1 MNIKNRIFAIFIIV
15 LLFLITQGCSK
26 RTTDT
31 NSIFNSLG
39 ISVKGFDDFAIIE
52 NKNNRLVIQDNGIIL
67 TILLNKNIEKEIATK
82 LIEDKTIIL
91 ESQYEIRDAPYP
103 GEITRE
109 VVCPE
114 EFKPVKNVINNKNS
128 IVNYQLYSTKSLTY
142 GACAKDLIVY
152 KAFLGFF
159 YCDGKGLFQIEF
171 FVPINDEEKF
181 NEMLQKVSTFKC

>member
-1 MNIKNRIFAIFIIV
+1 MNLKNRTFAIFIII

-26 RTTDT
+26 RTTDI
-31 NSIFNSLG
+31 NFIFNSFG
-39 ISVKGFDDFAIIE
+39 MSMKGFNDFIVIE
-52 NKNNRLVIQDNGIIL
+52 NKNNRFVAQNNGIIL
-67 TILLNKNIEKEIATK
+67 TILLNENIEKKIATK
-82 LIEDKTIIL
+82 LVEDKTIIL

-181 NEMLQKVSTFKC
+181 NETFKKISSFKC